1 MKNTIYTIEE
11 YIAQGFT
18 AEEAPKVRKTDEMF
32 NNWDN
37 LTEEEKKEYIKSLV
51 ADMPAYDGDFETLWP
66 YYGLFFTIHYAQARV
81 LFKREEFSLEKEFR
95 LYVDLVEEKFQHEAI
110 ELFLQNKPDELS
122 TYRK

>member
-37 LTEEEKKEYIKSLV
+37 LTPEEKEEYF
-51 ADMPAYDGDFETLWP
+51 A
-66 YYGLFFTIHYAQARV
+66 
-81 LFKREEFSLEKEFR
+81 
-95 LYVDLVEEKFQHEAI
+95 LVEE
-110 ELFLQNKPDELS
+110 LGL
-122 TYRK
+122 